1 MNQNTYLAEIRQF
14 LVDLI
19 VKTLEDRIRD
29 EAVAV
34 VWDDFLNDAAIS
46 VYKIDC
52 IVDDLECGY
61 DDYFDDLAE
70 EFFAEVIKQNDDVK
84 LIKIVAE
91 KSFSKDMSG
100 IDFMLRVNRDVVFKY
115 KEELVESLRKADNF
129 LLHCSVIDYVQEEE
143 HIQAIFSEF
152 FQKYPDLVESD
163 KERYDYGIPFE
174 PKPRKR

>member
-34 VWDDFLNDAAIS
+34 VWDDFLNDAANS

-52 IVDDLECGY
+52 IVDELDSTYDGY
-61 DDYFDDLAE
+61 FYELAE
-70 EFFAEVIKQNDDVK
+70 EFFAEVVKQNDDVE
-84 LIKIVAE
+84 LIKIFAE

-100 IDFMLRVNRDVVFKY
+100 IDFMIRVNRNVVFAHR
-115 KEELVESLRKADNF
+115 EELVASLRKANN
-129 LLHCSVIDYVQEEE
+129 LQLHFAVMDSVAENEDDE
-143 HIQAIFSEF
+143 AMFSQF

-163 KERYDYGIPFE
+163 KLRYDYGIPFE
-174 PKPRKR
+174 STPRKR